1 MAPSFFVPRSGTLES
16 LFRGVCKNRKIG
28 RRKPLGAWKTT
39 KLDALPFFS
48 IAESAYAKYPVM
60 PVSISFANKNF
71 QIKNA
76 CKAYSPENEGYPF
89 SRILRKSLGLRDT
102 ERPGVPVHN

>member
-1 MAPSFFVPRSGTLES
+1 MGLWNHCFGEYAKTKKQEEETSRSMED
-16 LFRGVCKNRKIG
+16 NKI
-28 RRKPLGAWKTT
+28 RCVA
-39 KLDALPFFS
+39 FFS

-89 SRILRKSLGLRDT
+89 SRILCKSLGLRDT
-102 ERPGVPVHN
+102 ENPGVPVYN